1 MDAEV
6 TFSCRMP
13 ESLRDAFAAACK
25 AADTTPSREIRRLMR
40 EFIAKHGQ
48 TDLFGKPAPRKASR
62 RA

>member
-1 MDAEV
+1 MDTEV

-13 ESLRDAFAAACK
+13 ESLRDAFAAACR

-48 TDLFGKPAPRKASR
+48 TDLFGKPTTRKAVKR
-62 RA
+62 P